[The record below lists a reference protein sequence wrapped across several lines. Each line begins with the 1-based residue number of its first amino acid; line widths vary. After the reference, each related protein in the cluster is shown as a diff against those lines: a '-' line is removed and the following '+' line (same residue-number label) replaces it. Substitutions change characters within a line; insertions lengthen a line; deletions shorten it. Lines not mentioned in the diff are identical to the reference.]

1 MRHQKHRHSLG
12 LKKEHRVAMMAA
24 LATALFTHRRI
35 KTTLAKAKALRP
47 FAEHLITYAK
57 KAAQTEQ
64 EAGKLHYRRLA
75 ASRLRDPGA
84 VRALFDDHAK
94 EFLNRSG
101 GYTRIYKLV
110 PRTTDAALMALI
122 EIIPAGDE
130 GYKKASRRKGKGKAK
145 GRKSAP
151 AEATPAAAPAEA
163 PAAPEA
169 KA

>member
-1 MRHQKHRHSLG
+1 
-12 LKKEHRVAMMAA
+12 MMAA

-64 EAGKLHYRRLA
+64 ESGKLHYRRLA

-84 VRALFDDHAK
+84 VRALFDEHAK
-94 EFLNRSG
+94 EFLNRAG
-101 GYTRIYKLV
+101 GYTRIYKLI
-110 PRTTDAALMALI
+110 PRASDAALMALI

-130 GYKKASRRKGKGKAK
+130 GYKKARRKGKGKSRK
-145 GRKSAP
+145 GAP
-151 AEATPAAAPAEA
+151 AEAATPAAAPAET